1 MHQSSVPAQSVAN
14 TPQELGLT
22 ERQGAVIAVA
32 NNQLESGQK
41 DAARKTLEQVVAKY
55 PGTEGARAAHNR
67 LKTLK

>member
-1 MHQSSVPAQSVAN
+1 M
-14 TPQELGLT
+14 
-22 ERQGAVIAVA
+22 IAVA